1 MEEQIKEVGSL
12 VYTVLFLPKINERV
26 KNYLKEHYFEEEE
39 IVVPEN
45 MVRQYNLK
53 VSEKLI
59 RKSNLNPDDIIDF
72 LNFAAKC
79 QNLDISYF
87 EF

>member
-39 IVVPEN
+39 LVVPEN
-45 MVRQYNLK
+45 MVLQYNLK

-59 RKSNLNPDDIIDF
+59 RESNLNPDDIIDF
-72 LNFAAKC
+72 LTFTAKC